1 MEDLK
6 KQIKASKKIFTPH
19 KELLV
24 RVREGAQNPL
34 GQYMFDFFLL
44 VKDIR
49 PTYKLYIH
57 TRNGYATFSAPDEQ
71 SKLEPIRIRID
82 NGLWIELLNI
92 FEVIPTKEKKN

>member
-1 MEDLK
+1 MEELK
-6 KQIKASKKIFTPH
+6 KQVKAAKKIFTPH

-24 RVREGAQNPL
+24 RVKENAQNPL

-57 TRNGYATFSAPDEQ
+57 TQNGYATFSAPDEQ
-71 SKLEPIRIRID
+71 HKLEPARIRID
-82 NGLWIELLNI
+82 DGLWIELLNI
-92 FEVIPTKEKKN
+92 FEVVPAKEKKD

>member
-1 MEDLK
+1 MEELK
-6 KQIKASKKIFTPH
+6 KQVKAAKKIFTPH

-24 RVREGAQNPL
+24 RVREDAQNPL

-49 PTYKLYIH
+49 PKYKLYIH

-71 SKLEPIRIRID
+71 HLLQPIRIRID
-82 NGLWIELLNI
+82 AGLWIELLNI
-92 FEVIPTKEKKN
+92 FEVVPAKEKKD